1 MYQICKQ
8 EVKYFQLYLMKNRDE
23 PEEKVRSHFARLKI
37 TRALVLH
44 GKTVSIRM
52 ATKSM
57 KLQFMYHTVNTIS

>member
-1 MYQICKQ
+1 
-8 EVKYFQLYLMKNRDE
+8 MKNRDE